1 MHQMPELAGTQRL
14 DGQDVGLAST
24 LQSEPFPLA
33 HTSLSLSSSPGVHKG
48 EHDFPSQ
55 TSLNPLGRSQCTG
68 EFSLGSSQYSH
79 CYRLNFPVL

>member
-1 MHQMPELAGTQRL
+1 MHQVPELSGTQRL

-33 HTSLSLSSSPGVHKG
+33 HTSLSLRSSPSVHKG

-55 TSLNPLGRSQCTG
+55 ISLNPLGMSQCTG
-68 EFSLGSSQYSH
+68 EFSLRSSQYFH
-79 CYRLNFPVL
+79 CYRLNLPVL